1 MACIGAV
8 RSGHCLSPLETT
20 NPSESDMIATGNSKL
35 SQEVKV
41 YLLAENRLL
50 RDTLARLLRKRAE
63 INVVGVSRGSE
74 IMRDNVLASQCDVVL
89 VDSFETEFIEDLL
102 DQDSNVK
109 LLLFGMNNDTKLFLK
124 AVHLGISGYL
134 LKEASAAEIV
144 AAVRAAARGEAT
156 CPPTLCMALIQYL
169 SKRRRE
175 KIDFFESAGST
186 QKTLTPRQLQLV
198 QLVAEGL
205 TNKEIAANLNLSQ
218 FTVKNH
224 LRRVMRQVEAA
235 SRHDAVDALRASGQL
250 GAR

>member
-1 MACIGAV
+1 M
-8 RSGHCLSPLETT
+8 
-20 NPSESDMIATGNSKL
+20 TGNPKL
-35 SQEVKV
+35 SREVNV

-50 RDTLARLLRKRAE
+50 RDTLARLLRKRPE
-63 INVVGVSRGSE
+63 INVVGVSHSSE
-74 IMRDNVLASQCDVVL
+74 TARDEVLESQCDAVL
-89 VDSFETEFIEDLL
+89 VDSFAAPFIEGLHE
-102 DQDSNVK
+102 QDSN
-109 LLLFGMNNDTKLFLK
+109 LRILLFGMNEDAGVFLR
-124 AVHLGISGYL
+124 AVQVGVCGYL

-156 CPPTLCMALIQYL
+156 CPPALCMALIQHL

-175 KIDFFESAGST
+175 GIGLFETPAGN
-186 QKTLTPRQLQLV
+186 QKSLTPRQLQLV

-224 LRRVMRQVEAA
+224 LRRVMRQVEAV

-250 GAR
+250 GVR

>member
-1 MACIGAV
+1 M
-8 RSGHCLSPLETT
+8 T
-20 NPSESDMIATGNSKL
+20 ATENCKL
-35 SQEVKV
+35 CQEVKV

-50 RDTLARLLRKRAE
+50 RDTLARLLRKRSE
-63 INVVGVSRGSE
+63 INVVGVSRSSE
-74 IMRDNVLASQCDVVL
+74 TIKDDILTSHCDVVL
-89 VDSFETEFIEDLL
+89 MDSLDNNACASFLCDLL
-102 DQDSNVK
+102 EQESGIKV
-109 LLLFGMNNDTKLFLK
+109 LLFGMNEDPESFLK
-124 AVHLGISGYL
+124 AVYLGVCGYL

-156 CPPTLCMALIQYL
+156 CPPNLCMWLIQYL
-169 SKRRRE
+169 SKKKQDRP
-175 KIDFFESAGST
+175 ESLDN

-224 LRRVMRQVEAA
+224 LRRVMRQVDVG
-235 SRHDAVDALRASGQL
+235 SRHDAVDVLRASGQL

>member
-1 MACIGAV
+1 MEQLRV
-8 RSGHCLSPLETT
+8 TMT
-20 NPSESDMIATGNSKL
+20 ATENCKL
-35 SQEVKV
+35 SQEVNV

-50 RDTLARLLRKRAE
+50 RDTLARLLRKRSE
-63 INVVGVSRGSE
+63 INVVGVSRSSE
-74 IMRDNVLASQCDVVL
+74 TAKNDILASHCDVVL
-89 VDSFETEFIEDLL
+89 MDSFDTVACSPFLQELL
-102 DQDSNVK
+102 EQGSGIR
-109 LLLFGMNNDTKLFLK
+109 LLLFGMSEDPESFLK
-124 AVHLGISGYL
+124 AVYLGVCGYL

-156 CPPTLCMALIQYL
+156 CPPSLCMWLIQYL
-169 SKRRRE
+169 SKKKQGPDSLE
-175 KIDFFESAGST
+175 MAA

-235 SRHDAVDALRASGQL
+235 SRHDAVDVLRASGQL
-250 GAR
+250 SAR

>member
-1 MACIGAV
+1 
-8 RSGHCLSPLETT
+8 
-20 NPSESDMIATGNSKL
+20 MIARGNSKL
-35 SQEVKV
+35 SSEIGV

-63 INVVGVSRGSE
+63 INVVGVSRSSE
-74 IMRDNVLASQCDVVL
+74 TVKEEIFASRCDVVL
-89 VDSFETEFIEDLL
+89 MDSFENEACASFLGDFL
-102 DQDSNVK
+102 DQDCSIKV
-109 LLLFGMNNDTKLFLK
+109 LLFGMNDDAEIFLK
-124 AVHLGISGYL
+124 AVHLGICGYL

-156 CPPTLCMALIQYL
+156 CPPSLCMSLIQYM
-169 SKRRRE
+169 SRKKYE
-175 KIDFFESAGST
+175 KMGSVEAQCAS

-198 QLVAEGL
+198 RLVAEGL

-250 GAR
+250 AT